1 MVNVK
6 CLSFSFFHIDRL
18 LCCKILRYFNN
29 DVMACCGWATL
40 SQTLPS
46 TFQQARKRRSKLSIP
61 STWCFHMAILQKIM
75 SCQSLANVQED
86 NPTHLLSAVEAG
98 EQHYLT
104 IQDNK
109 YTNALSNFT
118 LSQDNKSMQCILCMT
133 TMQDMVCIFVAHCL
147 VAGNCVTW
155 PTAKEWRWLWLTD
168 AMSSVVL
175 KKLLLCQEW

>member
-1 MVNVK
+1 
-6 CLSFSFFHIDRL
+6 
-18 LCCKILRYFNN
+18 
-29 DVMACCGWATL
+29 
-40 SQTLPS
+40 
-46 TFQQARKRRSKLSIP
+46 
-61 STWCFHMAILQKIM
+61 M

-133 TMQDMVCIFVAHCL
+133 TMQDMVCIFVAHCPG
-147 VAGNCVTW
+147 AGNCVLNMANSERVT
-155 PTAKEWRWLWLTD
+155 LTLVD
-168 AMSSVVL
+168 LCNVICGVEKVAFMSGVII
-175 KKLLLCQEW
+175 